1 MKWHIDSDGNAFN
14 ELGMVIAPI
23 KKTINDHT
31 TFEIYLWWPQI
42 DLYDD
47 LAVVDTLSE
56 AKAFIK
62 GYATGYNDKIDE
74 EDCNEQAD

>member
-1 MKWHIDSDGNAFN
+1 MWHIDSDGNAFN
-14 ELGMVIAPI
+14 ELGAVIAPL
-23 KKTINDHT
+23 KKTINDRT

-47 LAVVDTLSE
+47 LAVVGTLSE

-62 GYATGYNDKIDE
+62 GYAAGYNDKISE
-74 EDCNEQAD
+74 EKNNAD